1 VRRVHVTIAGR
12 VQGVFFRA
20 TCTRRAA
27 DLRLAGWVRNASD
40 GSVEAV
46 FEGPSDAVEA
56 MLAWCAE
63 GPPGARVEDVG
74 VTEESPTGEQGFRVV
89 W

>member
-1 VRRVHVTIAGR
+1 VRRVHVSITGR

-20 TCTRRAA
+20 TCRRRAA
-27 DLRLAGWVRNASD
+27 ELGLAGWVRNAQD

-46 FEGPSDAVEA
+46 FEGSSDAVEA

-63 GPPGARVEDVG
+63 GPAGAHVDDVR
-74 VTEESPTGEQGFRVV
+74 VTEESPTGERDFGVV
-89 W
+89 R

>member
-1 VRRVHVTIAGR
+1 VRRVHVSITGS

-20 TCTRRAA
+20 TCARRAS

-40 GSVEAV
+40 GSVEAA
-46 FEGPSDAVEA
+46 FEGPVDAVEA

-63 GPPGARVEDVG
+63 GPAGAHVEDVR
-74 VTEESPTGEQGFRVV
+74 VTEESPTGERGFGVV
-89 W
+89 R